1 MYVLMTNERL
11 CPGVDCVARGLV
23 TLTVLV
29 DTGEPLLTNQS
40 PALSPGDQSAEGT
53 LHRLVM

>member
-1 MYVLMTNERL
+1 MCVLMTNERL

-29 DTGEPLLTNQS
+29 DTGEPLVTNQS
-40 PALSPGDQSAEGT
+40 PASHTGDQ
-53 LHRLVM
+53 

>member
-1 MYVLMTNERL
+1 MCVLMTNERL
-11 CPGVDCVARGLV
+11 CPGVDCVAPGLV

-29 DTGEPLLTNQS
+29 DTGEPLVTNQS
-40 PALSPGDQSAEGT
+40 PASFSPDQSAEGT